1 MSIKTL
7 LLAAGLAVATVAPAF
22 AATHNIRADRAALAA
37 ARVDLHKAVVARA
50 HARHV
55 LYVALHQHKPKLAAQ
70 ARHNIAVDNAAIHR
84 DVLAIHRA
92 RFDLHRD
99 YVAMHHPVMHPA
111 THS

>member
-1 MSIKTL
+1 MSIKSL
-7 LLAAGLAVATVAPAF
+7 LLAAGLAVVTAAPAF

-37 ARVDLHKAVVARA
+37 ARADLHKFVVTRA
-50 HARHV
+50 HDRHA

-70 ARHNIAVDNAAIHR
+70 ARHRIAMDNAAIHR

-92 RFDLHRD
+92 RLDLHRD

-111 THS
+111 AHS